1 MKTANGFT
9 AVELL
14 VTMIIG
20 TLSIIAAYQL
30 YSFVLTDSAETRNLA
45 AASNLAYR
53 FLREG
58 SSAVQTPCVGSS
70 TSYTSSIPSNA
81 QLPAGATANV
91 VITCVGSGGTTVS
104 YVTSTINYGSNPTR
118 TVAHATYI
126 YSN

>member
-70 TSYTSSIPSNA
+70 TSYTSSIPSSA
-81 QLPAGATANV
+81 QLPPAPPLMLLLPASEA
-91 VITCVGSGGTTVS
+91 
-104 YVTSTINYGSNPTR
+104 
-118 TVAHATYI
+118 VALRCRM
-126 YSN
+126 SLPL